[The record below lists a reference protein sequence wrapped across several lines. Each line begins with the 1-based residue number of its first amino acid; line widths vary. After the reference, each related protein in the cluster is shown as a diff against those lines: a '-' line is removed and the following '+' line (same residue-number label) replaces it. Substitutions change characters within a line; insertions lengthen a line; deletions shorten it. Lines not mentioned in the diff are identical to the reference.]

1 MVSSKKVVLLGHFGV
16 GKSSI
21 IRKFVNNEF
30 SSDYKVS
37 IGVHILKKEVQLSNN
52 DSVSIIIWD
61 MEGTDSLTLI
71 NKVYLLGTHSFIY
84 VYDVTRPLTFKSLS
98 QDIISLKTRF
108 PTSLIKTVGNKVDL
122 LTDIEK
128 EKHQVLFKINDYLSS
143 AKTGENIEQLFQDI
157 AIELKH

>member
-1 MVSSKKVVLLGHFGV
+1 M
-16 GKSSI
+16 
-21 IRKFVNNEF
+21 NNEF

>member
-108 PTSLIKTVGNKVDL
+108 PTSLIKTIGNKVDL